1 MCLAT
6 SSTEEK
12 TMDEKRR
19 RYFHLENTEGER
31 LAYGVLYNEGNVQVL
46 WRADHGYAAEQYSSL
61 TPVLGLMPNIA
72 LLRFEDTD
80 E

>member
-1 MCLAT
+1 
-6 SSTEEK
+6 
-12 TMDEKRR
+12 MDEKRR

-46 WRADHGYAAEQYSSL
+46 WRADHGHTAEQYSSL
-61 TPVLGLMPNIA
+61 ASVLGLMPDIA
-72 LLRFEDTD
+72 LLRFEDSD